1 MMAELPLALFTTLA
15 PIGAGAFIALAVAFF
30 TTKFSDEQL
39 KKIDRMTTIPVSYTH
54 LIQTEHGIAWIRI
67 VPCHQRSRRMGRSV
81 PVFTHELPN
90 PGGHVLVLLDAI
102 ARVLAVLPCQ
112 RRRSVLLPR
121 TYAPLHGDARKRAIP
136 ARLVLPYR
144 SHILARR
151 RSSTGDRRRLASR
164 LGVGRLPVSYT
175 HLLHSFL
182 LRPAETTALT
192 RAAAWHLPC
201 TALTP
206 CATPASLVR
215 ARLPSKRGFGDE
227 TLSPCLPRRVT

>member
-1 MMAELPLALFTTLA
+1 MLA
-15 PIGAGAFIALAVAFF
+15 PPCHIKRANFAFNQVTGYHPLQYVTACTRLRAILFIGADFAFPQRHPRNRAREERFDRPPSASA
-30 TTKFSDEQL
+30 DERTAAPDDEDFRGTYILLQHS
-39 KKIDRMTTIPVSYTH
+39 PH
-54 LIQTEHGIAWIRI
+54 IQTEHGIAWIRI

-136 ARLVLPYR
+136 AWLVLPYR

-164 LGVGRLPVSYT
+164 LGVGRLLHAVAAPVRQ
-175 HLLHSFL
+175 
-182 LRPAETTALT
+182 LR
-192 RAAAWHLPC
+192 
-201 TALTP
+201 
-206 CATPASLVR
+206 
-215 ARLPSKRGFGDE
+215 RG
-227 TLSPCLPRRVT
+227 PRQP